1 MMHPEDAAWAKALI
15 TRHFRGKLAYYDCQI
30 RVRHKHGHWVWI
42 HDRGYLESR
51 TADGQPLLMYGTH
64 TDISETKHQ
73 EEQVRNARAFLQAVL
88 DAATGVSIIATET
101 SGPGWLQVLPCG
113 ATPGTTSNVNFDR
126 AGAIVN
132 GLATVPFD
140 NNGTACVYIQASTHV
155 VVDLQGYFDTA
166 AFDDVADQRLL
177 DTRL

>member
-1 MMHPEDAAWAKALI
+1 MASLTFARFDGDGKICVYTHNRSHLVADVQGWMSASAFDDVVDQRLI
-15 TRHFRGKLAYYDCQI
+15 DTR
-30 RVRHKHGHWVWI
+30 
-42 HDRGYLESR
+42 S
-51 TADGQPLLMYGTH
+51 GQRPPVGSIT
-64 TDISETKHQ
+64 I
-73 EEQVRNARAFLQAVL
+73 NGRAG
-88 DAATGVSIIATET
+88 ATGIVSIIATET

-140 NNGTACVYIQASTHV
+140 SSGTACVYIQASTHV
-155 VVDLQGYFDTA
+155 VVDLQGYFDPA